1 MKNIFKV
8 KYEAIKLL
16 QRCLKMKCRK
26 PHRSFI
32 YLFYFIIIIFSV
44 KNGFANFK
52 RLLLFYRFHFLEQL
66 LYRIFKNPAY
76 IIYVSDH
83 IMSSNSINEQ
93 LKQFE
98 NLKRKLESPEL
109 QQIVEKN
116 LDKLR
121 EQNRMIHSEILK
133 QSIDRMELLI
143 IDEDLIAAAGYKIY
157 IEHLISLAQHL

>member
-1 MKNIFKV
+1 MI
-8 KYEAIKLL
+8 LL
-16 QRCLKMKCRK
+16 
-26 PHRSFI
+26 
-32 YLFYFIIIIFSV
+32 
-44 KNGFANFK
+44 NFK